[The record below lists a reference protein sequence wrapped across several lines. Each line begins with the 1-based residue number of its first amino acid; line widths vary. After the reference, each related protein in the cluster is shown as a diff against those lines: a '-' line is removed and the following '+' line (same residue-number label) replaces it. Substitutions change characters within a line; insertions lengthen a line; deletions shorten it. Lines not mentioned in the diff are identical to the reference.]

1 MNTEIIWEDVVTELS
16 VRIVSKLVDSKL
28 IKECTDIDCDDEF
41 DAQDIVAEILNEYFS
56 KNK

>member
-16 VRIVSKLVDSKL
+16 VRIVNKLVDSKL
-28 IKECTDIDCDDEF
+28 IKDCTDTECDDEF
-41 DAQDIVAEILNEYFS
+41 DAQDIVAEVLNEYFS